1 MESRTLRKLI
11 VIFGGVVLLLAAAFV
26 AFVLFLSESA
36 RRGAPL

>member
-1 MESRTLRKLI
+1 MERRTRRKLI
-11 VIFGGVVLLLAAAFV
+11 AFVGIVVLLLGAAFV